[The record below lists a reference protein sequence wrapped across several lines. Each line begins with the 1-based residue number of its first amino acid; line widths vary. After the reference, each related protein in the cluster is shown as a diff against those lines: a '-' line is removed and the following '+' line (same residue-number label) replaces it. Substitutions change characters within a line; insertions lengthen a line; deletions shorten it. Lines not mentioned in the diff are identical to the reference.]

1 MEKLEEGLGVSEGDR
16 NWAKVSVV
24 SEETTV
30 NKKGFGRAA
39 VNFL

>member
-1 MEKLEEGLGVSEGDR
+1 MTKHKVTE
-16 NWAKVSVV
+16 AKVSVV